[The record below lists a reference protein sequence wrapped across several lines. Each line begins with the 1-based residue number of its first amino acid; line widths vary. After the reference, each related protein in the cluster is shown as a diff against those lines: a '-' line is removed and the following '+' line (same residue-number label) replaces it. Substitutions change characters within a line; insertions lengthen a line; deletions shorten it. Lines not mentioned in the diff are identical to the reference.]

1 MKEAVKMQEIKPQ
14 VMAKRVSDLL
24 SLVSAMYLN
33 ENEKISVIK
42 LPKISKTEVSSPVP
56 VKSTRPEAIESNP
69 AIEVPLA
76 IPRHVATKVEEV
88 TKKLLFE
95 TPALK
100 DERRITRKKLL
111 ACQLIRV

>member
-1 MKEAVKMQEIKPQ
+1 MQEMKPQ
-14 VMAKRVSDLL
+14 VTAKRVSDLL
-24 SLVSAMYLN
+24 SLASDIYLN